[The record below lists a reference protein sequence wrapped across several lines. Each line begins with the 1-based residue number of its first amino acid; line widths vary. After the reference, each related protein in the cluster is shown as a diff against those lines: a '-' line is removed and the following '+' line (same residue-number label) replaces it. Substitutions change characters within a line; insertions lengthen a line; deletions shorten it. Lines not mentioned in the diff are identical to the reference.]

1 MQMDICI
8 LSRIYKKKIRAFYVC
23 VLYTYT
29 CSNFYISLRN
39 EAFSKS
45 FKLFT
50 LHERFD
56 LNLDSLLHDRNWN
69 LMNLFMSMK
78 NIFCTL
84 CIFLLW
90 RQYSEI
96 ISVCL

>member
-29 CSNFYISLRN
+29 CSNFYISLHN

-50 LHERFD
+50 LHERF
-56 LNLDSLLHDRNWN
+56 
-69 LMNLFMSMK
+69 
-78 NIFCTL
+78 
-84 CIFLLW
+84 
-90 RQYSEI
+90 
-96 ISVCL
+96 